1 MPRVV
6 LRDATVLDADGAR
19 PRTTWS
25 GGPAHHDGAH
35 GMAAT
40 AVETGPEDRV
50 VDLGG
55 RTVMPGMVSSHFH
68 ATYNELG
75 SKTAPFG
82 LEEPPALQ
90 AVRAA
95 HHLELLLRSGFTG
108 AVSAARRSPSTPQ

>member
-1 MPRVV
+1 MPRLV
-6 LRDATVLDADGAR
+6 LRGATVVDADGPR
-19 PRTTWS
+19 PGTDVVIEDRRIALVRTGGAAES
-25 GGPAHHDGAH
+25 GPA
-35 GMAAT
+35 
-40 AVETGPEDRV
+40 DRV
-50 VDLGG
+50 VELGG

-108 AVSAARRSPSTPQ
+108 AVSAGAPR

>member
-1 MPRVV
+1 
-6 LRDATVLDADGAR
+6 
-19 PRTTWS
+19 
-25 GGPAHHDGAH
+25 
-35 GMAAT
+35 
-40 AVETGPEDRV
+40 
-50 VDLGG
+50 
-55 RTVMPGMVSSHFH
+55 MPGMVSSHFH

-108 AVSAARRSPSTPQ
+108 AVSAGAPLPSTRP